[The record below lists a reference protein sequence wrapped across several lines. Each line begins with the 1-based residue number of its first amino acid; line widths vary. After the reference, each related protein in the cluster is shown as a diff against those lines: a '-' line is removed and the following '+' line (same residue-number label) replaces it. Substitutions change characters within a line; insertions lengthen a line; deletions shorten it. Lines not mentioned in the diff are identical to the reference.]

1 MTSSAFKTEQ
11 IQQLSKYIATTE
23 IELFKLIE
31 DGKPEQYQ
39 LTGPLYNDD
48 DEKLKPPAMEKYN
61 FPTWENIDEYKLN
74 RLLFPQFTEEAYKI
88 KKDTFEAFCKE
99 RNKIK
104 KMFTDYYIAI
114 ERYNQL
120 KKF

>member
-48 DEKLKPPAMEKYN
+48 DEKLKPPWKN
-61 FPTWENIDEYKLN
+61 TFQLPWENIDEYKL
-74 RLLFPQFTEEAYKI
+74 RLLAEEAYKI

>member
-48 DEKLKPPAMEKYN
+48 DEKLKPPAMEEYI
-61 FPTWENIDEYKLN
+61 PTWENIDEYKLN
-74 RLLFPQFTEEAYKI
+74 RLLAEEAYKI